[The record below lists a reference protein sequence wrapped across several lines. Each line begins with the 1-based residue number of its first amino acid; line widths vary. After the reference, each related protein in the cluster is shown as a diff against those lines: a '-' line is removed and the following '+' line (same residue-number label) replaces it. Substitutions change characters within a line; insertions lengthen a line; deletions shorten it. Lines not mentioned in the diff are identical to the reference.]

1 MQNKGKVKLE
11 RKHYRSLMEEK
22 IIIWFLIRVQKK
34 ILPRKKHT
42 PSPYKEIQCPVSK
55 VKHQLEGTVPIPH
68 HG

>member
-11 RKHYRSLMEEK
+11 RKHYRSFMEEK
-22 IIIWFLIRVQKK
+22 IIIWFLLRVQTK

-42 PSPYKEIQCPVSK
+42 SFTVQEIQCPVSK
-55 VKHQLEGTVPIPH
+55 VKHQLEGTVPISH